1 MWQENLD
8 NHVSILHSPKD
19 KCPEEENIIET
30 KIKNKIVQQANSK
43 NVPYVFECMACRR
56 HFANKADY
64 RMHFK
69 NTHFS
74 DNQLTNGN
82 NTKSAK
88 NTTLKAENK
97 HLCAFCGMSFPYNSH
112 LMIHMHRHTGEKSFK
127 T

>member
-30 KIKNKIVQQANSK
+30 KITNKIVQQANSK

-127 T
+127 A